1 LNFQHL
7 IFPMAAT
14 FAQLLPSVVVFA
26 GWRRATEARRWI
38 ALWCLA
44 FFLSDVLQLIL
55 SLAFGANLWAF
66 IYISPVEDALLL
78 WALSYWQTRPVTR
91 IALRIAIPLVIASY
105 VVIAIIAGELESY
118 KTFSGPFRALMIM
131 IWTAFTLVTNIA
143 KVPERVWAHDWLWT
157 CLGVLLYFGMFVV
170 TEPIIAAMP
179 RDQVEN
185 MFRVYNVRAMGD
197 VVAFILIWR
206 GMRCP
211 LPSSSSGST

>member
-1 LNFQHL
+1 
-7 IFPMAAT
+7 MAAT

-26 GWRRATEARRWI
+26 RWRRTTVARQWI
-38 ALWCLA
+38 ALWCVA
-44 FFLSDVLQLIL
+44 FFLSDALQLIL
-55 SLAFGANLWAF
+55 SMAFGTNLWVF

-78 WALSYWQTRPVTR
+78 WALSHWQTRPVTR
-91 IALRIAIPLVIASY
+91 MALRIAIPLVIASY

-131 IWTAFTLVTNIA
+131 TWTAFTVVTNIA
-143 KVPERVWAHDWLWT
+143 TAPERVWARDWLWT

-185 MFRVYNVRAMGD
+185 MFRVYNVRAIGD

-211 LPSSSSGST
+211 LPSNSSGST